1 MNVEALTR
9 LAIGAASSAA
19 LRRLVLATG
28 HTNPVG
34 SANSKTST
42 PSTYRPVGPTCPT
55 SCPQFPVPGQ
65 KNTCLAKSGNVALHE
80 KRALPLWQSS
90 IRAAII
96 AMVDAARWSNPARLH
111 VSGDVYNEAGELDT
125 EYLNALWTAAMV
137 VQRHFKLDVV
147 AWSYTH
153 APVELFEARRIA
165 LKDVGVIFRYSGQQ
179 GDWGAL
185 VTTDPDPRR
194 RARELGAT
202 YCPEQAAADVGRHVT
217 CIDCR
222 LCWER
227 PRSILF
233 RASNGAKP
241 VPDEGHHREGV

>member
-1 MNVEALTR
+1 MNVEALTK
-9 LAIGAASSAA
+9 LALAAASSGA

-28 HTNPVG
+28 HTNPIG
-34 SANSKTST
+34 SANAKTST

-55 SCPQFPVPGQ
+55 SCPQFPVAGQ
-65 KNTCLAKSGNVALHE
+65 RNTCLAKSGNVALHE

-90 IRAAII
+90 IRAAVI
-96 AMVDAARWSNPARLH
+96 AMVGAARWGNPARLH
-111 VSGDVYNEAGELDT
+111 VSGDFYGEDGALD
-125 EYLNALWTAAMV
+125 EDYLRALVTSASIVSEHLRQAT
-137 VQRHFKLDVV
+137 V
-147 AWSYTH
+147 AWTYTH
-153 APVELFEARRIA
+153 APAELFEPWRKQLWDAGI
-165 LKDVGVIFRYSGQQ
+165 VVRYSGQL

-185 VTTDPDPRR
+185 VTTDPNPRR
-194 RARELGAT
+194 RARELNAT

-241 VPDEGHHREGV
+241 VADEGHHREGV